1 MPTSTSPHL
10 YIASAPR
17 APLHQDLTDLKCTY
31 KVLQSHDLSTV
42 AFLIIPFSINDSF
55 IYNKQL
61 TIIYLFQ
68 VHIKLSFYTWK
79 FSKVHRSSCSVDQL
93 PEQKINFKFNTDI
106 GCILLNSHLII
117 MTEAEIIQFSSMFWM
132 L

>member
-17 APLHQDLTDLKCTY
+17 APCTQLSRIWNALELF
-31 KVLQSHDLSTV
+31 LQSHDLSTV
-42 AFLIIPFSINDSF
+42 AFLIIPLMIHSF
-55 IYNKQL
+55 NNKQL

-117 MTEAEIIQFSSMFWM
+117 MSEAEIIQFSSMFWM